1 MTNHSLNLCRN
12 RVGIVNALVMLI
24 RWTPSY
30 SATTIH
36 LLNWQLLEAIIITNL
51 RKFVAVLK
59 AVVASSTL
67 HGMSILHAVVCFNPP
82 STVKLVSGFT
92 PFSTVRRPPS
102 FEVVKYLAMASP
114 KSVPLEDQE
123 DTSALEFAIL
133 SGTDSSIVKFLMHVT
148 QTQSKK
154 TVAQVLAVYDALFL
168 VLGKCYVADHC

>member
-1 MTNHSLNLCRN
+1 M
-12 RVGIVNALVMLI
+12 
-24 RWTPSY
+24 
-30 SATTIH
+30 
-36 LLNWQLLEAIIITNL
+36 
-51 RKFVAVLK
+51 
-59 AVVASSTL
+59 
-67 HGMSILHAVVCFNPP
+67 
-82 STVKLVSGFT
+82 
-92 PFSTVRRPPS
+92 RRPPS